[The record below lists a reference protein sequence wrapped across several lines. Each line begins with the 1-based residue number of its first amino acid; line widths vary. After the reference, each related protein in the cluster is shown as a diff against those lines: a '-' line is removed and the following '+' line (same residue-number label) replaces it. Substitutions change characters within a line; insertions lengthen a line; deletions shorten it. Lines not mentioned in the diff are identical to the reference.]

1 MDNNPLLNHT
11 DLPQFSKIRPEH
23 IEPAID
29 YTLANNRAKIA
40 QILEQQITWENCIE
54 PIEAMGNY
62 LQRTWSPAGHLN
74 AVVNSPELRDAYNA
88 CLPKLSAYAT
98 EMGQNE
104 KLYQA
109 YKAVAA
115 KEVDLDVAQRK
126 VLELSLQDFQ
136 LSGVDLP
143 PEQKTRFKEIQ
154 QRLSQLG
161 SNFSE
166 NLLDA
171 TQGWERLI
179 TDPIVLAGL
188 PQSALDMLRQ
198 NANNKGQD
206 GWLLTLDAPS
216 YVAIITYTKDRKL
229 RQEIYTAYTTRASD
243 QGPNA
248 GQWDNSAVIDETLR
262 LRHELAQILGFK
274 NYAERSLAT
283 KMASST
289 TIVLDFLEDLV
300 RRSRPQAMQEFAE
313 LSDYARSQDG
323 LDHLEA
329 WDIPYYSEQLRQ
341 ARYAIS
347 QEELRPYF
355 PLPKVIAGLFAIAT
369 RLFGIQI
376 TELQSIDTWHPDVTC
391 YQIQAADG
399 TVQGYFYLDPYA
411 RNKKRSGA
419 WMDECIGRMRHQGKL
434 QIPAAYLVCNFPAP
448 LNNRPALLTH
458 DDVCTLFHEFG
469 HGLQHLLTQVE
480 QPAVAGINGVVWDA
494 VELPSQFLE
503 NWCWEREALDLF
515 ARHWE
520 IDQPLPEDLYQKMRK
535 AKNFQA
541 AMGVVRQLEF
551 ALFDFRLHQDYNPA
565 QGSQVLEILNKIRS
579 QVAVISYPAFN
590 RFPHNFSHIFSGG
603 YAAGY
608 YSYKWAEVLS
618 ADAFAVFEE
627 RGLFDQASGQ
637 AFKQHI
643 LEPGGS
649 IDANDLFIAFRGRKP
664 SIEAL
669 LRHNG
674 IGIN

>member
-376 TELQSIDTWHPDVTC
+376 TELQNIDTWHPDVTC